1 MSHQSEKEP
10 PITAEQAIHRLRLSN
25 ERFLQGTSRTWKIG
39 RETLADLAKGQ
50 NPYATILTCSDS
62 RVPPEVIFD
71 AGLGD
76 LFVVRVAG
84 NVLSPEVSGSLQYAA
99 SHLNTPLFVVLG
111 HEHCGAI
118 HAALEAKLHGVQP
131 LSRIKALVD
140 AILPALDDLD
150 LSLPMPELLSKAV
163 EANVLWTMRQILESP
178 EGRSRQAS
186 GRRIMLAGA
195 VYDIESG
202 RLKFLT

>member
-1 MSHQSEKEP
+1 MSQQSERAP
-10 PITAEQAIHRLRLSN
+10 LTAEQAIHRLRLSN
-25 ERFLQGTSRTWKIG
+25 ERFLQGTSHTWKIG

-50 NPYATILTCSDS
+50 NPYATILCCSDS

-71 AGLGD
+71 AGFGD

-84 NVLSPEVSGSLQYAA
+84 NVLSPEVSGSMQYAA
-99 SHLNTPLFVVLG
+99 SHLHTPLLVVLG

-118 HAALEAKLHGVQP
+118 HAALDAKLHGIQP

-150 LSLPMPELLSKAV
+150 PSLPMPELLSKAV
-163 EANVLWTMRQILESP
+163 EANVRWTMRQILESP
-178 EGRSRQAS
+178 EGRVRQSA
-186 GRRIMLAGA
+186 GRMMLAGA

-202 RLKFLT
+202 RLRFLP